1 MKYYVFLLLMF
12 TISCSFKGEEKKQVV
27 NEVENKSIEEVKE
40 NLDSDGDLVLDVEEI
55 KMGKNPLIANL
66 PKLKVRFLQNY
77 KIDTTYKELGT
88 GAVGSFDIDTK
99 VRDTDPDFKYR
110 VGEIFIRDN
119 SYKVAANV
127 GKFESHSW
135 GEIEEHDLSWVKYP
149 EIDPTFFH
157 EQSLLNRKYFEEDK
171 FEIDTIS
178 ITLENSV
185 KLMANRG
192 FRQIRNL
199 EINFYYYNYET
210 EVYEL
215 LKTEKIERHFKAG
228 VNETFEVKIENIPAS
243 LLKDNYFK
251 RGEFIIS
258 EIKDFEISELGTTYQ
273 KILASVKSKT
283 VPVIYN
289 TPLDSS
295 IDYVAIDSKGKRFI
309 DVLEMLFP
317 KKVRTE
323 EDLLTKVNQ
332 FSNNL
337 PEYTYLKE
345 VEKEDKKGKWFVLTN
360 RLEQHYLDHKFT
372 PNDVIVLS
380 YITGKVLASQ
390 KDEVVYSFRENIS
403 GGADYKMYP
412 LGNISPNSEIDI
424 QISPKRKW
432 GVTFSSEDRNYRER
446 PCSCGTNC
454 ICGILTVD
462 CFIKVNIFKSYD
474 NGLSFNKNLSGE
486 LERISLIINNSEF
499 TLKNLVDKKAI
510 SLSWK
515 GNNIH
520 LKITDPSKIIE
531 INNFDENV
539 MFLKLQNINGTTF
552 QGAYLHNATGKHR
565 NLCPQMTT
573 FASDNWGKI
582 GVYSGS
588 VMMDKFQRYISYG
601 LKILPPRPYR
611 QSFSV
616 SVISVINNMFN

>member
-515 GNNIH
+515 GSNIH

-539 MFLKLQNINGTTF
+539 MFLKSLGIN
-552 QGAYLHNATGKHR
+552 AVL
-565 NLCPQMTT
+565 
-573 FASDNWGKI
+573 I
-582 GVYSGS
+582 GSAFMEADDIAAKMRE
-588 VMMDKFQRYISYG
+588 VMRY
-601 LKILPPRPYR
+601 
-611 QSFSV
+611 
-616 SVISVINNMFN
+616 